1 MHMYKRAVLYLARKK
16 GKAALLFLIFFLVSA
31 LLLVCFSVLNG
42 TGQAAKELRSNIGAA
57 FYIRPYRNILDK
69 LRMNCD
75 LSFLGQREQ
84 CFRDF
89 TVLWFR

>member
-42 TGQAAKELRSNIGAA
+42 TGQAAKELDRKS
-57 FYIRPYRNILDK
+57 
-69 LRMNCD
+69 
-75 LSFLGQREQ
+75 
-84 CFRDF
+84 
-89 TVLWFR
+89 VV